1 MRTDLV
7 VRDDAG
13 DVRPSVSFSGLADS
27 LQPLALGDCAFARRQ
42 VGV

>member
-13 DVRPSVSFSGLADS
+13 DVRLSVSFLGLAD
-27 LQPLALGDCAFARRQ
+27 PRRPPVLGDRVFARRR